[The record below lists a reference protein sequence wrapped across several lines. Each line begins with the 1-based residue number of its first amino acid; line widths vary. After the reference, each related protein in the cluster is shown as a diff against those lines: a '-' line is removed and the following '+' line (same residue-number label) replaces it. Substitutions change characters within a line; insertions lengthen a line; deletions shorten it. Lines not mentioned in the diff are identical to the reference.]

1 MILPKEIRQQAS
13 LIKDEK
19 LRQAFC
25 EGAVAYAEYISD
37 SVEVDITPPQFEE
50 FWKLYDKKC
59 DKAKCMT
66 LWAKMSTKDKAAC
79 MEYIPMY
86 KQAQPDKQ
94 YRKHPLTF
102 LRNKSWNDELI
113 FSNHAGNSSYTSS
126 NGDDPVAANEQERKY
141 LENAATNLF
150 SGIR

>member
-1 MILPKEIRQQAS
+1 MVLPREIRQQAS
-13 LIKDEK
+13 AIKDAR

-25 EGAVAYAEYISD
+25 AGAIAYAEYIGD
-37 SVEVDITPPQFEE
+37 SVEIEITPPQFEE
-50 FWKLYDKKC
+50 FWSLYDKKC

-66 LWAKMSTKDKAAC
+66 LWAKLSTKDKAAC

-86 KQAQPDKQ
+86 KQAQPNKQ

-113 FSNHAGNSSYTSS
+113 FSNDARNNNTPNGNRA
-126 NGDDPVAANEQERKY
+126 VAANEQERDY
-141 LENAATNLF
+141 LKNAATNLF
-150 SGIR
+150 FGIS